1 MRKNKKSEWR
11 FDELAILSMSAVLS
25 SFFATKTWLTKD
37 ETFLF
42 FVVEVLSG
50 TLIFGCIL
58 GLCWFAVGEFIRSKS
73 SDEIKTYMVVIVFLA
88 SVFAGSIGYSMF
100 GNKNEYVLKSEYDEL
115 LNEYEEYREN
125 AEYRIAEAEDDW

>member
-1 MRKNKKSEWR
+1 MW
-11 FDELAILSMSAVLS
+11 DE
-25 SFFATKTWLTKD
+25 TWLFLVT
-37 ETFLF
+37 EILAGTFLF
-42 FVVEVLSG
+42 FGICVLCG
-50 TLIFGCIL
+50 
-58 GLCWFAVGEFIRSKS
+58 FAVDAYIKSKYPS
-73 SDEIKTYMVVIVFLA
+73 EIKKTMVVVVFLA